1 MQFIK
6 KNIRNMVKGIIN
18 EYNSPDHVFL
28 VKNGKTER
36 LAFRDDDAIG
46 FFLRNSNGDF
56 YCNNSKTHLEL
67 KYDYIANKLGFNSND
82 EYNDYVDNNPSIESE
97 ALEEEFEALE
107 AEIVYRGSECLEGRY
122 WINDNIISFWYEI
135 PSFIIFNKIMNGI
148 ASFTHTNINVND
160 VIITVGDDDLI
171 TAKDYYNSN
180 NSKNIDKEKSA
191 ELRALHLMNA
201 EEKAQTS
208 QMQNYLQNKSAN
220 IGKKLKYQDSNGE
233 MTMAQWRA
241 LHNTSE
247 NKQDKINTEMSNKIK
262 LTENELRDIIKE
274 TIHEIIDND
283 SEYSKDDEIEA
294 SWDAFE
300 NTFNQEKDG
309 NLPTRLGNK
318 DFENFYYN
326 VGKYN
331 YDNAVQNIGLDY
343 PNAFSTDDKYV
354 KGRAAMDVLDDN
366 HPHLQHL
373 NKYAWNGKA
382 KNGRIDYTDDVV
394 ESVNEENAQF
404 DVDVSEAIDAWDLSN
419 ILKKYG
425 WCYTDSQDIFDN
437 RTQRSGVRYVLRGK
451 PNAEDLEIV
460 VDEIKRKAID
470 GEHTIETSSAYYKYD
485 PSKTIPTL
493 IVWETTLSPQMT
505 LPFESKIRKMVH
517 ETVCEIGRYNGE
529 YDRTGMALDDDEYIN
544 SIDYIIDSVI
554 NGNSSQVRELVRK
567 LTYSEVFDLIDLAR
581 EMGTQQFI

>member
-1 MQFIK
+1 
-6 KNIRNMVKGIIN
+6 MVKGIIN
-18 EYNSPDHVFL
+18 ENNSPDHVFL

-56 YCNNSKTHLEL
+56 YCNNAKTHLEL

-107 AEIVYRGSECLEGRY
+107 AEIVHRGSECLEGRY

-135 PSFIIFNKIMNGI
+135 PSFNIFNKIMNGI

-220 IGKKLKYQDSNGE
+220 IGKKLKFQDSNGE

-283 SEYSKDDEIEA
+283 SEYSKDD
-294 SWDAFE
+294 
-300 NTFNQEKDG
+300 
-309 NLPTRLGNK
+309 
-318 DFENFYYN
+318 
-326 VGKYN
+326 
-331 YDNAVQNIGLDY
+331 
-343 PNAFSTDDKYV
+343 
-354 KGRAAMDVLDDN
+354 
-366 HPHLQHL
+366 
-373 NKYAWNGKA
+373 
-382 KNGRIDYTDDVV
+382 VV

-425 WCYTDSQDIFDN
+425 WGYIDSQDIFDN

-581 EMGTQQFI
+581 EMGCEEDLKRMIGR